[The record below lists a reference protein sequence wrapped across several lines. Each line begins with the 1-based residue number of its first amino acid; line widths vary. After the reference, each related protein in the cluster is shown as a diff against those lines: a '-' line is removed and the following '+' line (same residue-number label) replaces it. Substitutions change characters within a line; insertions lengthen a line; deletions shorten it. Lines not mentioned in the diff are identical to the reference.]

1 MKWVCSQIHSQPSD
15 FLHVADVMLK
25 CAAGMLTRGGLPQQ
39 LNRSLYPGQVPGQM
53 GGQMGGQVGG
63 RATPPAGLQPPFQG
77 LAERALAGMESYS
90 NAQPKP
96 QAATQQVA
104 A

>member
-1 MKWVCSQIHSQPSD
+1 MWLMS
-15 FLHVADVMLK
+15 LN

-39 LNRSLYPGQVPGQM
+39 LNRSMYPGQVP
-53 GGQMGGQVGG
+53 GQMGGQVGG

-96 QAATQQVA
+96 QAATQAGSDIALHRAIHTWQQ
-104 A
+104 